1 MSQTAL
7 ITLILAGL
15 GLVFGLIGGGITM
28 NAREFRRRAQR
39 TRGLVVGLRASRSDD
54 GTSYYPTIRFTTIHG
69 QQVEAETTYG
79 SNPPPARPGEEVP
92 VLYDPARP
100 TRIRIDSAAGSGTL
114 LGGIFL
120 AVGIVLFTAGAGV
133 ALTQTF

>member
-7 ITLILAGL
+7 ITLILSGIGL
-15 GLVFGLIGGGITM
+15 LFGLIGGGITM

-54 GTSYYPTIRFTTIHG
+54 GTVYYPTIRFTTVYG
-69 QQVEAETTYG
+69 QQVEAETAYG

-92 VLYDPARP
+92 VLYDPAKP
-100 TRIRIDSAAGSGTL
+100 TRIRVDSAAGSGTL
-114 LGGIFL
+114 LGGVFL
-120 AVGIVLFTAGAGV
+120 AVGIVLFAAGAGV
-133 ALTQTF
+133 ALVQTF

>member
-1 MSQTAL
+1 VSQTAL
-7 ITLILAGL
+7 TTLILAGL
-15 GLVFGLIGGGITM
+15 GLVFGLIGGGITR

-39 TRGLVVGLRASRSDD
+39 TRGLVVGLRASRATD
-54 GTSYYPTIRFTTIHG
+54 GTVYYPAIRFTTIYG

-79 SNPPPARPGEEVP
+79 SNPPPARPGQEVT

-100 TRIRIDSAAGSGTL
+100 TRIRIDSAAGNGML

-120 AVGIVLFTAGAGV
+120 AVGIVLFTVGAGV
-133 ALTQTF
+133 ALAQTI

>member
-7 ITLILAGL
+7 ITLILSGL

-54 GTSYYPTIRFTTIHG
+54 GTSYYPTIRFTTIYG

-79 SNPPPARPGEEVP
+79 SNPPPARPGEEVT

-133 ALTQTF
+133 ALAQTF

>member
-7 ITLILAGL
+7 ITLILSGL
-15 GLVFGLIGGGITM
+15 GLAFGLIGGAFTM

-54 GTSYYPTIRFTTIHG
+54 GTSYYPRIRFTTMYG

-120 AVGIVLFTAGAGV
+120 AVGVVLFTAGAGV
-133 ALTQTF
+133 ALAQTF

>member
-7 ITLILAGL
+7 ITLILSGL
-15 GLVFGLIGGGITM
+15 GLVFGLIGGGILM

-54 GTSYYPTIRFTTIHG
+54 GVSYYPTIRFTTLYG

-79 SNPPPARPGEEVP
+79 SNPPPARPGEEVT

-133 ALTQTF
+133 ALAQAF

>member
-7 ITLILAGL
+7 ITLILSGI

-39 TRGLVVGLRASRSDD
+39 ARGLVVGLRASRSDD
-54 GTSYYPTIRFTTIHG
+54 GTSYYPTIRFTTVYG
-69 QQVEAETTYG
+69 QQVEAETTFG
-79 SNPPPARPGEEVP
+79 SNPPPARPGEEVT

-120 AVGIVLFTAGAGV
+120 AVGIILFTAGAGV
-133 ALTQTF
+133 ALAQTF

>member
-7 ITLILAGL
+7 ITLILSGL

-54 GTSYYPTIRFTTIHG
+54 GTSYYPTIRFTTVYG

-79 SNPPPARPGEEVP
+79 SNPPPARPGEEVT

-100 TRIRIDSAAGSGTL
+100 TRIRLDSAAGSGAL

-120 AVGIVLFTAGAGV
+120 AVGVALFTAGAGV
-133 ALTQTF
+133 VLVQTF

>member
-7 ITLILAGL
+7 ITLILSGL

-54 GTSYYPTIRFTTIHG
+54 GTSYYPTIRFTTLYG

-79 SNPPPARPGEEVP
+79 SNPPPARPGEEVT

-133 ALTQTF
+133 ALAQTF

>member
-7 ITLILAGL
+7 ITLILSGL

-39 TRGLVVGLRASRSDD
+39 SRGLVVGLRASRSDD
-54 GTSYYPTIRFTTIHG
+54 GTTYYPTIRFTTVYG

-79 SNPPPARPGEEVP
+79 SNPPPARPGEEVT

-100 TRIRIDSAAGSGTL
+100 TRIRIDSAAGRGTL

-120 AVGIVLFTAGAGV
+120 AVGIILFTAGAGV
-133 ALTQTF
+133 ALAQTF

>member
-1 MSQTAL
+1 VSQTAL
-7 ITLILAGL
+7 ITLILSGL
-15 GLVFGLIGGGITM
+15 GLVFGLIGGGIVM

-54 GTSYYPTIRFTTIHG
+54 GTSYYPTIRFTTIYG

-79 SNPPPARPGEEVP
+79 SNPPPARPGEEVT

-133 ALTQTF
+133 ALAQTF

>member
-7 ITLILAGL
+7 ITLILSGL

-39 TRGLVVGLRASRSDD
+39 SRGLVVGLRASRSDD
-54 GTSYYPTIRFTTIHG
+54 GTSYYPTIRFTTVYG

-79 SNPPPARPGEEVP
+79 SNPPPARPGEEVT

-100 TRIRIDSAAGSGTL
+100 TRIRIDSAAGSGAL

-120 AVGIVLFTAGAGV
+120 TVGIVLFTAGAGV
-133 ALTQTF
+133 ALAQTF

>member
-7 ITLILAGL
+7 ITLILSGL
-15 GLVFGLIGGGITM
+15 GLVFGLIGGGITV
-28 NAREFRRRAQR
+28 NAREFRRRAHR
-39 TRGLVVGLRASRSDD
+39 ASGLVVGLRASHSDD
-54 GTSYYPTIRFTTIHG
+54 GTVYYPTVRFVTLYG
-69 QQVEAETTYG
+69 QQVEAESTYG

-92 VLYDPARP
+92 VLYDPAKP

-120 AVGIVLFTAGAGV
+120 ALGVVLFTVGAGI
-133 ALTQTF
+133 ALGQTF

>member
-7 ITLILAGL
+7 ITLILSGL

-39 TRGLVVGLRASRSDD
+39 SRGLVVGLRASRSDD
-54 GTSYYPTIRFTTIHG
+54 GTTYYPTIRFTTVYG

-79 SNPPPARPGEEVP
+79 SNPPPARPGEEVT

-120 AVGIVLFTAGAGV
+120 TVGIVLFTAGAGV
-133 ALTQTF
+133 ALAQTF

>member
-54 GTSYYPTIRFTTIHG
+54 GTSYYPTIRFTTMYG

-79 SNPPPARPGEEVP
+79 SNPPPARPGEEVT

-100 TRIRIDSAAGSGTL
+100 TRIRIDSAAGNGTL

-133 ALTQTF
+133 ALAQTF

>member
-7 ITLILAGL
+7 ITLILSGL

-54 GTSYYPTIRFTTIHG
+54 GTSYYPTIRFTTVYG

-79 SNPPPARPGEEVP
+79 SNPPPARPGEEVT

-100 TRIRIDSAAGSGTL
+100 TRIRLDSAAGSGAL

-120 AVGIVLFTAGAGV
+120 AVGVALFTAGAGV
-133 ALTQTF
+133 ALVQTF

>member
-7 ITLILAGL
+7 ITLILSGI

-39 TRGLVVGLRASRSDD
+39 ARGLVVGLRASRSDD
-54 GTSYYPTIRFTTIHG
+54 GTSYYPTIRFTTVYG
-69 QQVEAETTYG
+69 QQVEAETTFG
-79 SNPPPARPGEEVP
+79 SNPPPARPGEEVT

-133 ALTQTF
+133 ALAQTF

>member
-7 ITLILAGL
+7 ITLILSGI

-39 TRGLVVGLRASRSDD
+39 AHGLVVGLRASRSDD
-54 GTSYYPTIRFTTIHG
+54 GTSYYPTIRFTTVYG
-69 QQVEAETTYG
+69 QQVEAETTFG
-79 SNPPPARPGEEVP
+79 SNPPPARPGEEVT

-133 ALTQTF
+133 ALAQTF

>member
-7 ITLILAGL
+7 ITLILSGL

-54 GTSYYPTIRFTTIHG
+54 GTSYYPTIRFTTVYG

-79 SNPPPARPGEEVP
+79 SNPPPARPGEEVA

-100 TRIRIDSAAGSGTL
+100 TRIRLDSAAGSGAL

-120 AVGIVLFTAGAGV
+120 AVGVALFTAGAGV
-133 ALTQTF
+133 VLVQTF